1 MADTTVSLAID
12 KLIVLL
18 TQEVNLLIGVHR
30 EVAELKD
37 ELESIRSFLKDANS
51 RLEKENVSSSVK
63 TWVKQVREV
72 AYRIEDVID
81 EYMLCMAKRRD
92 QRGFKAFLH
101 TIACLVKTVRPRHE
115 ITSKIQDIKRSIR
128 EIKERSQRYS
138 FNSLELGGSS
148 SNVET
153 NHTWNDPRVG
163 SLFLKED
170 ELVGI
175 EFAKNELVSKLVNGA
190 SQHTVVSM
198 GDVEHAL
205 LDNNKSSR
213 VMIKSKIK
221 DVAEFYK
228 KSSLLY
234 VHQLDP
240 LPIEEA
246 QKLLCRKAFQF
257 DVERQCSPT
266 LEKLSFKI
274 VKRCKGL
281 PLAVVAIGGLL
292 STRGKD
298 LSQWQNLLDSLIVE
312 LDCNPHL
319 INIKRILS
327 FNYLELPSHLKP
339 CFLYLGMFSEDCPIN
354 CAKLV
359 WLWMEKGFV
368 KEKHGITLK
377 KVIEGYLTELIHRNL
392 VQVVGHFFDGK
403 VRYCGVH
410 DLVREVILSRS
421 EELNLRLASVEN
433 YTSHDGKA
441 RHLSICDEASCVS
454 KITSNAQTRSII
466 FYRVDNL
473 PNPLFNTVFANLK
486 LLRVLDSEGSFL
498 QDIRIKMLPKFIG
511 KLLNLE
517 TLDLKRSL
525 VHELL
530 DEINRLHR
538 LQYLLAY
545 SVNYD
550 GELSVDTRQ
559 GVKIQNGIR
568 CLNGLQKLS
577 SLDVEHSKVAI
588 KELARW
594 KQLRKLGINKLKAED
609 GKILCVALKE
619 MDYLQSLS
627 ITLVNE
633 VEPLELHS
641 LSSLPPSIQRLLLKG
656 KLENLL
662 HWISKLKSL
671 SRVSLFWSKLLEDP
685 LKVLELLPNLLDLW
699 LYGGY
704 DGDQLHFKE
713 GHFEKLKVLGLR
725 CLNGLTTLEIEK
737 GALPSFQGLAIGGSP
752 QLKEV
757 PCGISCMDNL
767 KSLEFWDMPIEFKER
782 TLPTKGQDHWKV
794 NHIPNVFFIYSR
806 GIMSKSYKLSDFE
819 LVTM

>member
-1 MADTTVSLAID
+1 MADTTVNLAID

-37 ELESIRSFLKDANS
+37 ELESIRSFLKDADS
-51 RLEKENVSSSVK
+51 KLEKENVSSSVK
-63 TWVKQVREV
+63 IWVKQVREV

-81 EYMLCMAKRRD
+81 EYMLCMAKHRD
-92 QRGFKAFLH
+92 QRCFKAFLH

-148 SNVET
+148 SNAET

-190 SQHTVVSM
+190 SQRTVVSM

-213 VMIKSKIK
+213 VMITSRIK

-274 VKRCKGL
+274 VKRCKRL
-281 PLAVVAIGGLL
+281 PLAIVAIGGLL

-298 LSQWQNLLDSLIVE
+298 LSQWQNLLDSLTTE

-327 FNYLELPSHLKP
+327 FNYLELFSHLKP
-339 CFLYLGMFSEDCPIN
+339 CFLYLGMFSEDCAIN
-354 CAKLV
+354 CVKLV
-359 WLWMEKGFV
+359 WLWMAKGLV

-377 KVIEGYLTELIHRNL
+377 KVVEGYLTELIHRNL
-392 VQVVGHFFDGK
+392 VQVVGHFFDVK

-410 DLVREVILSRS
+410 DLVVRD
-421 EELNLRLASVEN
+421 
-433 YTSHDGKA
+433 T
-441 RHLSICDEASCVS
+441 
-454 KITSNAQTRSII
+454 
-466 FYRVDNL
+466 
-473 PNPLFNTVFANLK
+473 
-486 LLRVLDSEGSFL
+486 
-498 QDIRIKMLPKFIG
+498 RIKMLPKFIG

-545 SVNYD
+545 FVNYD

-568 CLNGLQKLS
+568 CLNGLQKLC
-577 SLDVEHSKVAI
+577 SLDVEHSK
-588 KELARW
+588 
-594 KQLRKLGINKLKAED
+594 
-609 GKILCVALKE
+609 
-619 MDYLQSLS
+619 
-627 ITLVNE
+627 
-633 VEPLELHS
+633 
-641 LSSLPPSIQRLLLKG
+641 
-656 KLENLL
+656 
-662 HWISKLKSL
+662 SL
-671 SRVSLFWSKLLEDP
+671 SRVCLFWSKLLEDP

-699 LYGGY
+699 LYAGY

-737 GALPSFQGLAIGGSP
+737 GALPSLQGLAIGGSP

-757 PCGISCMDNL
+757 PCDISCMDNL
-767 KSLEFWDMPIEFKER
+767 KSLEFWDMPIEFKENM
-782 TLPTKGQDHWKV
+782 LPTKG
-794 NHIPNVFFIYSR
+794 
-806 GIMSKSYKLSDFE
+806 
-819 LVTM
+819 